1 MKLFDLSGRVAV
13 VTGGN
18 GGIGYAMAEGL
29 AQAGAAVAITGRNA
43 TKGEAA
49 AEQLRSAGAR
59 ALFVESDVADRNSN
73 LRMVESV
80 TSALGDIAI
89 LVNNAGL
96 HVANAS
102 NVMTSE
108 QWDADI
114 SVNLTGAF
122 LCCQA
127 VYPSMVRRGGGKI
140 INIASVGAFLGQP
153 FAPNYAASKGGV
165 ISLTKALAV
174 EWAKD
179 NIQVN
184 AILPGLILTEMT
196 GPGKQVAPEFDRMV
210 KSRTPVQRWGDPED
224 FQGVAVFLA
233 SDASAFVTGAE
244 LVVDGGYSLPLY

>member
-1 MKLFDLSGRVAV
+1 MNLFDLSGRVAI

-18 GGIGYAMAEGL
+18 GGIGYSIAEGL

-43 TKGEAA
+43 AKGEAA
-49 AEQLRSAGAR
+49 VEQLRRAGAQ
-59 ALFVESDVADRNSN
+59 ALFVESDVADRESN
-73 LRMVESV
+73 LRMVEKV
-80 TSALGDIAI
+80 TSAFGDIAV

-165 ISLTKALAV
+165 VSLTKALAV

-179 NIQVN
+179 NVQVN
-184 AILPGLILTEMT
+184 SILPGLILTEMT

-210 KSRTPVQRWGDPED
+210 KSRTPAKRWGDPED
-224 FQGVAVFLA
+224 FKGAAIFLA

>member
-1 MKLFDLSGRVAV
+1 MKLFDLSGRVAIF
-13 VTGGN
+13 TGGN
-18 GGIGYAMAEGL
+18 GGIGYAIAEGL
-29 AQAGAAVAITGRNA
+29 ARAGAAVAITGRNA
-43 TKGEAA
+43 AKGEAA
-49 AEQLRSAGAR
+49 AEQLRRAGAR
-59 ALFVESDVADRNSN
+59 ALFVENDVADRDSN
-73 LRMVESV
+73 LRMVDSV
-80 TSALGDIAI
+80 TSAFGDIAI

-96 HVANAS
+96 HVANSAD
-102 NVMTSE
+102 VMTGQ

-127 VYPSMVRRGGGKI
+127 VYPSMVARGGGKI

-210 KSRTPVQRWGDPED
+210 KSRTPARRWGDPED

>member
-1 MKLFDLSGRVAV
+1 MSLFDLSNRVAI

-18 GGIGYAMAEGL
+18 GGIGYAIAEGL
-29 AQAGAAVAITGRNA
+29 TRAGAAVAITGRNA
-43 TKGEAA
+43 AKGNAA
-49 AEQLRSAGAR
+49 AEELRRSGAQ
-59 ALFVESDVADRNSN
+59 ALFVESDVADRDSN

-80 TSALGDIAI
+80 TNAFGDIAI
-89 LVNNAGL
+89 LVNNAGI
-96 HVANAS
+96 HVANAADT
-102 NVMTSE
+102 MTPE
-108 QWDADI
+108 QWDADL

-184 AILPGLILTEMT
+184 AILPGLVLTEMT
-196 GPGKQVAPEFDRMV
+196 GPGKQVALEFDRMV
-210 KSRTPVQRWGDPED
+210 KSRTPAKRWGEPED
-224 FQGVAVFLA
+224 FRGVGIFLA
-233 SDASAFVTGAE
+233 SEASAFMTGAA

>member
-1 MKLFDLSGRVAV
+1 MNLFDLSGRVAI

-18 GGIGYAMAEGL
+18 GGIGYSIAEGL

-43 TKGEAA
+43 AKGEAA
-49 AEQLRSAGAR
+49 VEQLRRAGAQ
-59 ALFVESDVADRNSN
+59 ALFVESDVADRESN
-73 LRMVESV
+73 LRMVERV
-80 TSALGDIAI
+80 TSTFGDIAV

-165 ISLTKALAV
+165 VSLTKALAV

-179 NIQVN
+179 NVQVN
-184 AILPGLILTEMT
+184 SILPGLILTEMT

-210 KSRTPVQRWGDPED
+210 KSRTPAKRWGDPED
-224 FQGVAVFLA
+224 FKGAAIFLA

>member
-1 MKLFDLSGRVAV
+1 MNLFDLSGRVAI

-18 GGIGYAMAEGL
+18 GGIGYAIADGL

-43 TKGEAA
+43 AKGEAA
-49 AEQLRSAGAR
+49 AEQLRRAGAK
-59 ALFVESDVADRNSN
+59 ALFVESDVADRGSN
-73 LRMVESV
+73 LRMVDIV
-80 TSALGDIAI
+80 TSAFGDIAI

-96 HVANAS
+96 HVANDAAG
-102 NVMTSE
+102 MTHE
-108 QWDADI
+108 QWDSDI

-127 VYPSMVRRGGGKI
+127 VYPSMAKRGGGKI

-153 FAPNYAASKGGV
+153 FAPNYAASKGGL
-165 ISLTKALAV
+165 ISLSKALAV

-184 AILPGLILTEMT
+184 AILPGLVLTEMT

-210 KSRTPVQRWGDPED
+210 KSRTPARRWGEPED
-224 FQGVAVFLA
+224 FQGVVVFLA
-233 SDASAFVTGAE
+233 SDASTFVTGAE

>member
-29 AQAGAAVAITGRNA
+29 AQAGAAVAITGRNVE
-43 TKGEAA
+43 KGEAA
-49 AEQLRSAGAR
+49 AEQLRRAGAR
-59 ALFVESDVADRNSN
+59 ALFVESDVADRDSN
-73 LRMVESV
+73 LRMVENV
-80 TSALGDIAI
+80 TSAFGDIAI

-96 HVANAS
+96 HVANVAD
-102 NVMTSE
+102 VMTSQ

-196 GPGKQVAPEFDRMV
+196 GPGKQVAAEFDRMV
-210 KSRTPVQRWGDPED
+210 KSRTPARRWGDPED

>member
-29 AQAGAAVAITGRNA
+29 AQAGAAVAITGRNVK
-43 TKGEAA
+43 KGEAA
-49 AEQLRSAGAR
+49 AEQLRRAGAR
-59 ALFVESDVADRNSN
+59 ALFVDSDVADRDSN
-73 LRMVESV
+73 LRMVENV
-80 TSALGDIAI
+80 TSAFGDIAI

-96 HVANAS
+96 HVANAAD
-102 NVMTSE
+102 VMTSQ

-196 GPGKQVAPEFDRMV
+196 GPGKQVAAEFDRMV
-210 KSRTPVQRWGDPED
+210 KSRTPARRWGDPED

>member
-1 MKLFDLSGRVAV
+1 MNLFDLSGRVAI

-18 GGIGYAMAEGL
+18 GGIGYAIAEGL

-43 TKGEAA
+43 AKGEAA
-49 AEQLRSAGAR
+49 AEQLRRAGAR
-59 ALFVESDVADRNSN
+59 ALFVESDVADKASN

-80 TSALGDIAI
+80 TTAFGDIAI

-96 HVANAS
+96 HVANSAD
-102 NVMTSE
+102 VMTSE
-108 QWDADI
+108 QWDADM

-179 NIQVN
+179 NVQVN

-196 GPGKQVAPEFDRMV
+196 GP
-210 KSRTPVQRWGDPED
+210 
-224 FQGVAVFLA
+224 
-233 SDASAFVTGAE
+233 
-244 LVVDGGYSLPLY
+244 

>member
-1 MKLFDLSGRVAV
+1 VKLFDLSGRVAV

-29 AQAGAAVAITGRNA
+29 AQAGAAVAITGRNVK
-43 TKGEAA
+43 KGEAA
-49 AEQLRSAGAR
+49 AEQLRRAGAR
-59 ALFVESDVADRNSN
+59 ALFVDSDVADRDSN
-73 LRMVESV
+73 LRMVENV
-80 TSALGDIAI
+80 TSAFGDIAI

-96 HVANAS
+96 HVANAAD
-102 NVMTSE
+102 VMTSQ

-196 GPGKQVAPEFDRMV
+196 GPGKQVAAEFDRMV
-210 KSRTPVQRWGDPED
+210 KSRTPARRWGDPED

>member
-1 MKLFDLSGRVAV
+1 MKFFDLSGRVAI

-18 GGIGYAMAEGL
+18 GGIGYAIAEGL
-29 AQAGAAVAITGRNA
+29 AGAGAAVAITGRNA
-43 TKGEAA
+43 AKGEAA

-59 ALFVESDVADRNSN
+59 AIFVESDVADRDSN
-73 LRMVESV
+73 LRTVESV
-80 TSALGDIAI
+80 TGAFGDIAI
-89 LVNNAGL
+89 LVNNAGI
-96 HVANAS
+96 HVANAADG
-102 NVMTSE
+102 MTLE

-127 VYPSMVRRGGGKI
+127 VYPSMVKRGGGKI

-153 FAPNYAASKGGV
+153 FAPNYAASKGGI

-210 KSRTPVQRWGDPED
+210 KSRTPAKRWGEPED

-233 SDASAFVTGAE
+233 SDASAFVTGTE

>member
-29 AQAGAAVAITGRNA
+29 AQAGAAVAITGRNVE
-43 TKGEAA
+43 KGEAA
-49 AEQLRSAGAR
+49 AEQLRRAGAR
-59 ALFVESDVADRNSN
+59 ALFVESDVADRDSN
-73 LRMVESV
+73 LRMVENV
-80 TSALGDIAI
+80 TSAFGDIAV

-96 HVANAS
+96 HVANAAD
-102 NVMTSE
+102 VMTSQ

-196 GPGKQVAPEFDRMV
+196 GPGKQVAAEFDRMV
-210 KSRTPVQRWGDPED
+210 KSRTPARRWGDPED

>member
-59 ALFVESDVADRNSN
+59 ALFVESDVADRDSN

-127 VYPSMVRRGGGKI
+127 VYPTMVRRGGGKI

-210 KSRTPVQRWGDPED
+210 KSRTPAQRWGDPED